1 MPKQHFIAMV
11 SDSKLHAII
20 LSGPILESKGMHAIF
35 QKKGQKVQSIWKLT
49 QKCTKLE
56 NILKKA
62 SLMHSTIACL
72 KQLKHALIMVRDWH
86 EIEYNRENNR
96 VRNDNESQK
105 NIACFQ
111 SYRTDF

>member
-1 MPKQHFIAMV
+1 
-11 SDSKLHAII
+11 
-20 LSGPILESKGMHAIF
+20 
-35 QKKGQKVQSIWKLT
+35 
-49 QKCTKLE
+49 
-56 NILKKA
+56 
-62 SLMHSTIACL
+62 MHSTIACL
-72 KQLKHALIMVRDWH
+72 KQLKHALIRVRDWH